1 MAAASPTGLP
11 IELCGCPSPPRRV
24 CDICE
29 PPPFVACS
37 AACLRRHQTNVHG
50 VSAEAT
56 ARALHYQVGLNRNV
70 ERSGERYAAHRERLM
85 QLAASAGGGTGSN
98 ICIFGAGNCADLDSA
113 QLARDFAEIH
123 LVDLDSEAM
132 ERGRETFPPDARSR
146 VVAHPGIDL
155 SGFIDRLD
163 EWGDT
168 FPGDRELG
176 AAALAAIQSILHK
189 VGRSF
194 RVVLS
199 TCVLSQLPLPFRRT
213 WITSR
218 TNWDRLVAALTAV
231 HLATVAGTVQ
241 PGGRGIV
248 AFDLFGS
255 GLAPGLRSV
264 DRNDSEALRA
274 FVDQQVAASLIRLDW
289 DPAAILQRLT
299 SPALRALV
307 ESPRLTG
314 PWLWDVGEVLVVYG
328 LVFNRP
334 S

>member
-1 MAAASPTGLP
+1 
-11 IELCGCPSPPRRV
+11 
-24 CDICE
+24 
-29 PPPFVACS
+29 
-37 AACLRRHQTNVHG
+37 
-50 VSAEAT
+50 
-56 ARALHYQVGLNRNV
+56 
-70 ERSGERYAAHRERLM
+70 M
-85 QLAASAGGGTGSN
+85 QLVASAVGGAECDSN
-98 ICIFGAGNCADLDSA
+98 ICVLGAGNCADLDSA
-113 QLARDFAEIH
+113 QLGRGFGEIH
-123 LVDLDSEAM
+123 LVDLDAEAL
-132 ERGRETFPPDARSR
+132 ERGRDTFPAHARDR
-146 VVAHPGIDL
+146 VATHPGIDL

-163 EWGDT
+163 VWGDT
-168 FPGDRELG
+168 FPDDRELG
-176 AAALAAIQSILHK
+176 GAALAAIQSILQK

-231 HLATVAGTVQ
+231 HLATVAGAVE
-241 PGGRGIV
+241 PGGRGII

-255 GLAPGLRSV
+255 TAVPGLRSV
-264 DRNDSEALRA
+264 DGNDSEALRA

-289 DPAAILQRLT
+289 DPAAILQRLK

-314 PWLWDVGEVLVVYG
+314 PWLWDIGEVLVVYG

-334 S
+334 II